1 MKRRWTKAMDS
12 ALISAEA
19 ALRARIR
26 SAEDYSEGAS
36 EPIAD
41 PLVLGAPEE
50 NFEGPGFV
58 MKTVDDTGRKVIVHI
73 SGHFKI
79 QAPSSE
85 WANGVVPE
93 AVERALAK
101 PNLDDPEV
109 TQHLRFPLSVSDAR
123 NELDNKGAPCTVYDA
138 VFNDDVIW
146 RAYESRPLQVF
157 LGELVLQWI
166 AQKYTLWCSLVLPPH
181 RSPSSS
187 LPATIQQDFFPEI
200 VAMTLKRFKD
210 GVCDVEE
217 YESHAHLI
225 DETGIIKRW
234 RELVDRAK
242 KKDDELEK
250 LEKLVEKPKADE
262 SLERPY
268 RKMPRRPRK
277 FRGRTGIGRKGPV
290 PARYKKQAKFG
301 VLGGRPRKS
310 AVEPRPDDPPSRG
323 DETAARKKQRPNP
336 PSEAG
341 AANANGNGKRNAKA
355 NAKANANARGEHS
368 GRQTATASPR
378 ASQLASNSEFLRMW
392 SSKVRKL
399 QRRGDITESDY
410 QKIKTHLVR
419 SVYPG
424 TE

>member
-210 GVCDVEE
+210 GVCDVL
-217 YESHAHLI
+217 SLI
-225 DETGIIKRW
+225 HI
-234 RELVDRAK
+234 
-242 KKDDELEK
+242 
-250 LEKLVEKPKADE
+250 
-262 SLERPY
+262 
-268 RKMPRRPRK
+268 
-277 FRGRTGIGRKGPV
+277 
-290 PARYKKQAKFG
+290 
-301 VLGGRPRKS
+301 
-310 AVEPRPDDPPSRG
+310 
-323 DETAARKKQRPNP
+323 
-336 PSEAG
+336 
-341 AANANGNGKRNAKA
+341 
-355 NAKANANARGEHS
+355 
-368 GRQTATASPR
+368 
-378 ASQLASNSEFLRMW
+378 
-392 SSKVRKL
+392 
-399 QRRGDITESDY
+399 
-410 QKIKTHLVR
+410 
-419 SVYPG
+419 
-424 TE
+424 